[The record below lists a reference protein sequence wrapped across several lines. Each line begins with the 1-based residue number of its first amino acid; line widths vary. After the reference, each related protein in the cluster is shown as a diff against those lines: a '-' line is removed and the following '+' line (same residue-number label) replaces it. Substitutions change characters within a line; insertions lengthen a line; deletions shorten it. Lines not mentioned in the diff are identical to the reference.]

1 MGAEKSRAGVIRDLI
16 LRSEL
21 NPEHHKVATEDWR
34 HGGQLGGYGSN
45 SGVSGNKIA
54 KMRIEKR

>member
-1 MGAEKSRAGVIRDLI
+1 MAAEKSRVGVIREPI
-16 LRSEL
+16 LRSKL

-45 SGVSGNKIA
+45 SGVSGNKTG
-54 KMRIEKR
+54 R

>member
-54 KMRIEKR
+54 R